1 MGSASKPA
9 MPFIY
14 RILPDKDC
22 GIVPAPLLG
31 QFIKILGI
39 FFRKFIIQPF
49 VKDKYVIVANPFSV
63 FGQFPQVIALVLK
76 VAHQVRHSYVQYPVS
91 LSASPHAQ
99 GTCKVCLART
109 GRACDDKVYYRGFF
123 YLSGLII

>member
-1 MGSASKPA
+1 MESASKSA

-22 GIVPAPLLG
+22 GIVPAPLLE

-49 VKDKYVIVANPFSV
+49 VKNKYLIVANPFSV
-63 FGQFPQVIALVLK
+63 FSQFPQVIALVLK
-76 VAHQVRHSYVQYPVS
+76 VAHQVRHSYVQHPVS
-91 LSASPHAQ
+91 LFAGFHAH
-99 GTCKVCLART
+99 GTYKVCLALT
-109 GRACDDKVYYRGFF
+109 GKAYDDKVCC
-123 YLSGLII
+123 